1 MPGCRGI
8 YLILVAISAAATLSA
23 QNVDQLDLDKEVAL
37 GGQLAAEIRARTTP
51 VESRA
56 VQQYVNAL
64 GQRLAATMPYAQRG
78 FTFQVVADDLCPQ
91 THEPAAIPGG
101 YVFVPVALFT
111 AAADEA
117 EFAGMLAHA
126 MEHIAQRRGFN
137 QPGTASIPLV
147 FVGGGSGSCSGG
159 SMPAGLAASQ
169 RVAEEDADWWA
180 IQVMTATGF
189 DPAALLRYVERIQP
203 HSDRATALRQALGR
217 IDDFAAIQR
226 EVRRLTESPTPKQP
240 PSLRRRT
247 PQ

>member
-8 YLILVAISAAATLSA
+8 YLILVAISAATLSA
-23 QNVDQLDLDKEVAL
+23 QNVDQLDLEKESAL
-37 GGQLAAEIRARTTP
+37 GSQLAAEIRARTTP
-51 VESRA
+51 VKSRT
-56 VQQYVNAL
+56 VQQYIDAL
-64 GQRLAATMPYAQRG
+64 GQRLASTMPYAQRG

-111 AAADEA
+111 AASDEA

-137 QPGTASIPLV
+137 QAGIASIQLV
-147 FVGGGSGSCSGG
+147 YVGGWTGSCSGA
-159 SMPAGLAASQ
+159 SVPAGLATSQ

-180 IQVMTATGF
+180 IQVMAATGF
-189 DPAALLRYVERIQP
+189 DPAALLRYIERIQP
-203 HSDRATALRQALGR
+203 QSDRAAALRQALGR
-217 IDDFAAIQR
+217 IDDFTAIQR
-226 EVRRLTESPTPKQP
+226 EVRRLTESPTPKRM
-240 PSLRRRT
+240 PSLLRRT